1 MLLGQSSLEWLTPK
15 AWENQALTAS
25 ICCRDIFGSSRAFT
39 PPVLKGAK
47 QNSWWLPR
55 QLMRTRSHRLS
66 DSLWSVSSLLS
77 LQTAVKPLGSYHL
90 TFSYRKFA
98 QVLPWMKKRTSS
110 LYCLGNESIPVIK
123 ELGKQFFTP
132 LYIELLLYLNTQST
146 FYYVS
151 HSLKKQNLT
160 FTHYKSTT
168 AVRAARGS
176 VSFPE
181 HCSANWRSWGS
192 NNQPPN

>member
-1 MLLGQSSLEWLTPK
+1 MTHTKSLRKSSFHSFYLLQGYFRYT
-15 AWENQALTAS
+15 
-25 ICCRDIFGSSRAFT
+25 FT

-98 QVLPWMKKRTSS
+98 QVLPWMKKNKEFFI
-110 LYCLGNESIPVIK
+110 LLGPWEHTCNK
-123 ELGKQFFTP
+123 GTGKTVFHTTVYRASAVFEHSEHFPLCASFT
-132 LYIELLLYLNTQST
+132 LAL
-146 FYYVS
+146 
-151 HSLKKQNLT
+151 
-160 FTHYKSTT
+160 
-168 AVRAARGS
+168 
-176 VSFPE
+176 
-181 HCSANWRSWGS
+181 
-192 NNQPPN
+192 